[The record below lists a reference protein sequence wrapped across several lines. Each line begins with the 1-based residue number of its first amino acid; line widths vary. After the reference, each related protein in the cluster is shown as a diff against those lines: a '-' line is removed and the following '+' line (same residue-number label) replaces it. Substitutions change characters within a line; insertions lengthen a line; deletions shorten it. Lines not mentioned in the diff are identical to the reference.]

1 MRMPHDNQCQLFARA
16 KVHSLDDTKNDNKM
30 IIFAKFG
37 KEIFSFFCEHLW
49 CHTFMHACMS

>member
-1 MRMPHDNQCQLFARA
+1 MRVSDDSQCQLFACA

-37 KEIFSFFCEHLW
+37 KEIFFIFL
-49 CHTFMHACMS
+49 